1 MNQLKPSLNIKFS
14 TKSKV
19 LRRKTTEPAWTSS
32 IIEFCQRWKVQE
44 FYLFGSVL
52 RDDFNEQSDIDVM
65 IKFLPNPGWGWE
77 VVRMDRELEKIFG
90 RKVDIAYKDVV
101 EQDDNW
107 LRRKNILSTARLIY
121 EQKQ

>member
-1 MNQLKPSLNIKFS
+1 MNQLEPSLSIKFS
-14 TKSKV
+14 T
-19 LRRKTTEPAWTSS
+19 ES

-65 IKFLPNPGWGWE
+65 IKFLPDPGWGWE
-77 VVRMDRELEKIFG
+77 VVRMDSELEKIFG

-107 LRRKNILSTARLIY
+107 LRQKNILSTARLIY
-121 EQKQ
+121 EQKK